1 MNRLRSF
8 KQRWGILG
16 LIAIAWIVTLGVCAL
31 FGHLFTS
38 HLNQDLKNRLQA
50 PSFSHPFGTN
60 NLGIDMLGL
69 AIKGARISVLV
80 GLAATAVGFIGGSLV
95 GLTAAYWRGRT
106 DRVILTFLD
115 ASAAFPSF
123 VAAISVVLFWGKSVR
138 NVTLVIGILTIPVIA
153 RIVRAASLP
162 LVERD
167 FVLAARMQ
175 GSRHS
180 QIIVRELIPN
190 VIRPLLGF
198 AMITVGITISV
209 EGGLSFIGAGVPDNI
224 VTWGQLIASGR
235 ATVEGSPH
243 LVLIP
248 ASLIFGTILALNTLS
263 SKWLRGRPFPVVK
276 ESVAET
282 TGGGNASDAAKMIS
296 SNPPTDV
303 VLSIENLHTYF
314 STPFGSLR
322 AVDGV
327 SLQLRRGQ
335 MVALVG
341 ESGSGKTMMA
351 RSLLGLVPS
360 PPRVAGLPG
369 RVMFDG
375 QDLLSLSSEELRKI
389 RGRRIAMI
397 FQDPMTTLNPV
408 MRVGRQIADTA
419 TLHLGLSKKEATRRA
434 LELLIEVGVPD
445 AQRRMRAWP
454 HELSGGLRQRIGIA
468 IALAAEPEILIADE
482 PTSALDVTIQ
492 RQLLDLLDR
501 LRRYRGLSILFITH
515 DMGIVASRADEVAV
529 MYSGRIVEQGSTLE
543 VFAHPRMP
551 YTRAL
556 LASIPRIDHESHKKL
571 AVIGGIP
578 PIAIGPRVGC
588 AFAPRCPD
596 VIDACRTEIPQ
607 LVGDTHQAACIRTA
621 AGVP

>member
-1 MNRLRSF
+1 MKPLLRF

-16 LIAIAWIVTLGVCAL
+16 LIAIAWVVTLGICAL
-31 FGHLFTS
+31 FGNLFTS

-60 NLGIDMLGL
+60 NLGVDMLGL

-80 GLAATAVGFIGGSLV
+80 GLAATAIGFIGGSLV

-138 NVTLVIGILTIPVIA
+138 NVILVIGVLTIPVIA

-198 AMITVGITISV
+198 AMITVGITISI

-235 ATVEGSPH
+235 ATVQRSPH

-248 ASLIFGTILALNTLS
+248 AALIFGTILALNTLS
-263 SKWLRGRPFPVVK
+263 SKWLRGRPFPVIK

-282 TGGGNASDAAKMIS
+282 TVDANASDAAKVIS
-296 SNPPTDV
+296 PNPPSDV

-327 SLQLRRGQ
+327 SLQLKRGQ

-375 QDLLSLSSEELRKI
+375 QDLLSLSTEQLRKI

-419 TLHLGLSKKEATRRA
+419 TLHLGLSKKEATKRA
-434 LELLIEVGVPD
+434 LDLLIEVGVPD

-492 RQLLDLLDR
+492 RQLLDLLDS
-501 LRRYRGLSILFITH
+501 LRRERGLSILFITH

-543 VFAHPRMP
+543 VFGHPRMP

-556 LASIPRIDHESHKKL
+556 LASIPRVNHESHKKL

-578 PIAIGPRVGC
+578 PVAIGPRMGC

-596 VIDACRTEIPQ
+596 VIDACRTEIPL
-607 LVGDTHQAACIRTA
+607 LVGDKHKAACLLNVVSA
-621 AGVP
+621 S

>member
-1 MNRLRSF
+1 MKPLLRF

-16 LIAIAWIVTLGVCAL
+16 LIAIGWVVTLGICAL
-31 FGHLFTS
+31 FGKLFTE
-38 HLNQDLKNRLQA
+38 HLDQNLKNRLQA

-60 NLGIDMLGL
+60 NLGVDMLGL

-80 GLAATAVGFIGGSLV
+80 GLAATAIGFIGGSLV
-95 GLTAAYWRGRT
+95 GLTAAYWRGRI

-138 NVTLVIGILTIPVIA
+138 NVILVIGVLTIPVIA

-198 AMITVGITISV
+198 AMITVGITISI

-235 ATVEGSPH
+235 ATVQGSPH

-248 ASLIFGTILALNTLS
+248 ASLIFGTILALNSLS
-263 SKWLRGRPFPVVK
+263 SKWLRGRPFPVFKDPVI
-276 ESVAET
+276 ETPVANNTAET
-282 TGGGNASDAAKMIS
+282 TAQNASS
-296 SNPPTDV
+296 DV
-303 VLSIENLHTYF
+303 VLLIENLHTYF

-327 SLQLRRGQ
+327 SLHLRRGQ

-341 ESGSGKTMMA
+341 ESGSGKTMLA
-351 RSLLGLVPS
+351 RSIVGLVPS

-369 RVMFDG
+369 RVIFEG
-375 QDLLSLSSEELRKI
+375 QDLLSLSSDELRKI

-419 TLHLGLSKKEATRRA
+419 ILHLGLSKKEAMQRA
-434 LELLIEVGVPD
+434 LDLLIEVGVPD

-501 LRRYRGLSILFITH
+501 LRHERGLSVLFITH

-529 MYSGRIVEQGSTLE
+529 MYSGRIVEQGSTQD

-556 LASIPRIDHESHKKL
+556 LASIPRVDHASHKKL

-578 PIAIGPRVGC
+578 PIAIGPRMGC

-596 VIDACRTEIPQ
+596 VIDACRTEIPL
-607 LVGDTHQAACIRTA
+607 LVGDKHKAACLLNVVSA
-621 AGVP
+621 S

>member
-1 MNRLRSF
+1 
-8 KQRWGILG
+8 
-16 LIAIAWIVTLGVCAL
+16 
-31 FGHLFTS
+31 
-38 HLNQDLKNRLQA
+38 
-50 PSFSHPFGTN
+50 
-60 NLGIDMLGL
+60 
-69 AIKGARISVLV
+69 
-80 GLAATAVGFIGGSLV
+80 
-95 GLTAAYWRGRT
+95 
-106 DRVILTFLD
+106 
-115 ASAAFPSF
+115 
-123 VAAISVVLFWGKSVR
+123 
-138 NVTLVIGILTIPVIA
+138 
-153 RIVRAASLP
+153 
-162 LVERD
+162 
-167 FVLAARMQ
+167 
-175 GSRHS
+175 
-180 QIIVRELIPN
+180 
-190 VIRPLLGF
+190 
-198 AMITVGITISV
+198 
-209 EGGLSFIGAGVPDNI
+209 
-224 VTWGQLIASGR
+224 
-235 ATVEGSPH
+235 
-243 LVLIP
+243 
-248 ASLIFGTILALNTLS
+248 
-263 SKWLRGRPFPVVK
+263 
-276 ESVAET
+276 
-282 TGGGNASDAAKMIS
+282 
-296 SNPPTDV
+296 
-303 VLSIENLHTYF
+303 
-314 STPFGSLR
+314 
-322 AVDGV
+322 
-327 SLQLRRGQ
+327 
-335 MVALVG
+335 
-341 ESGSGKTMMA
+341 
-351 RSLLGLVPS
+351 
-360 PPRVAGLPG
+360 
-369 RVMFDG
+369 
-375 QDLLSLSSEELRKI
+375 
-389 RGRRIAMI
+389 MI

-468 IALAAEPEILIADE
+468 IALAAEPEVLIADE

-501 LRRYRGLSILFITH
+501 LRRYRGLSILFITP

>member
-1 MNRLRSF
+1 MKSLRSF
-8 KQRWGILG
+8 KQRWGMLG
-16 LIAIAWIVTLGVCAL
+16 LFAIAWLVILGVCAL
-31 FGHLFTS
+31 FGNLFTEN
-38 HLNQDLKNRLQA
+38 LDQDLKNRLQA

-60 NLGIDMLGL
+60 NLGVDMLGL
-69 AIKGARISVLV
+69 SIKGARISVLV
-80 GLAATAVGFIGGSLV
+80 GLAATAIGFIGGSLV
-95 GLTAAYWRGRT
+95 GLTAAYWRGRV

-123 VAAISVVLFWGKSVR
+123 VASISVVLFFGKSVR
-138 NVTLVIGILTIPVIA
+138 NVILVIGILTIPVIA

-175 GSRHS
+175 GSKHL
-180 QIIVRELIPN
+180 QIILRELVPN

-235 ATVEGSPH
+235 ATVQDSPH

-248 ASLIFGTILALNTLS
+248 SSLIFGTILVLNTLS
-263 SKWLRGRPFPVVK
+263 SKWQRGRPFPIVK
-276 ESVAET
+276 EPAIESVISEST
-282 TGGGNASDAAKMIS
+282 TGIGPAIMSSDAIL
-296 SNPPTDV
+296 T
-303 VLSIENLHTYF
+303 IENLHTYF

-335 MVALVG
+335 MIALVG
-341 ESGSGKTMMA
+341 ESGSGKTMLA
-351 RSLLGLVPS
+351 RSILGLIPS

-369 RVMFDG
+369 AVIFKG
-375 QDLLSLSSEELRKI
+375 QDLLSMSTDDLRKV
-389 RGRRIAMI
+389 RGRQIAMI
-397 FQDPMTTLNPV
+397 FQDPMTSLNPV

-419 TLHLGLSKKEATRRA
+419 VLHLGLSKKEAKKRA

-468 IALAAEPEILIADE
+468 IALAAEPEVLIADE

-492 RQLLDLLDR
+492 QQLLDLLDR
-501 LRRYRGLSILFITH
+501 LRHVRGLSVLFITH

-529 MYSGRIVEQGSTLE
+529 MYSGRIVEQGTTHE
-543 VFAHPRMP
+543 VFTNPRMP
-551 YTRAL
+551 YTKAL
-556 LASIPRIDHESHKKL
+556 LASIPRIDQVSHKKL

-578 PIAIGPRVGC
+578 PIAIGPRIGC

-596 VIDACRTEIPQ
+596 VVDRCRTEIPL
-607 LVGDTHQAACIRTA
+607 LVGDKHKSACLLNVV
-621 AGVP
+621 GVA